1 MIKDS
6 IIKLLNNNKSKV
18 FFTGDMDEKYIKYI
32 EDTLNLIL
40 PESYKWFLKEFGA
53 CKINNIKIFG
63 YDKNKILSVVEQTK
77 KYRKNFLSKDY
88 VVIGIF
94 DDTKENIY
102 CLDIKK
108 MKNNECPVVI
118 YNKEIYKVFY
128 TNYNFLEF
136 LYKKLLITFATEKFL
151 YNFIKENYIDAL
163 FLGGIEEK
171 DIYSMEKEL
180 NVKFPNSYKWF
191 LKNFGQGG
199 IYGINILGSSN
210 GIFTNVIKETKR
222 NRKYYKLKNEYV
234 VIENCDEYVYC
245 LDTNNMANNECPV
258 VFFEK
263 VTGIIEP
270 RNENFLQFLFER
282 ILDAKE
288 DYDLY
293 GE

>member
-6 IIKLLNNNKSKV
+6 IIKLLNNDKSKV

-128 TNYNFLEF
+128 TKNY
-136 LYKKLLITFATEKFL
+136 
-151 YNFIKENYIDAL
+151 
-163 FLGGIEEK
+163 
-171 DIYSMEKEL
+171 
-180 NVKFPNSYKWF
+180 
-191 LKNFGQGG
+191 
-199 IYGINILGSSN
+199 
-210 GIFTNVIKETKR
+210 
-222 NRKYYKLKNEYV
+222 
-234 VIENCDEYVYC
+234 
-245 LDTNNMANNECPV
+245 
-258 VFFEK
+258 
-263 VTGIIEP
+263 
-270 RNENFLQFLFER
+270 
-282 ILDAKE
+282 
-288 DYDLY
+288 
-293 GE
+293 